1 MEENWA
7 KAYQSTQMIRAE
19 IAREILEQNGIAAV
33 IVNKK
38 DSSYP
43 IFGMYE
49 VHVPLSDLPQA
60 QTILNNEDAIKD
72 SE

>member
-1 MEENWA
+1 MDENWI
-7 KAYQSTQMIRAE
+7 KAYQSSQMIRAE
-19 IAREILEQNGIAAV
+19 IAREIFEQNGIAAV

-43 IFGMYE
+43 IFGMCE
-49 VHVPLSDLPQA
+49 VHVPASDLARA
-60 QTILNNEDAIKD
+60 QTILLNEDAIKQ

>member
-1 MEENWA
+1 MDENWV
-7 KAYQSTQMIRAE
+7 KAYQSGQMIRAE

-43 IFGMYE
+43 IFGMCE
-49 VHVPLSDLPQA
+49 VHVPAGDLLQA
-60 QTILNNEDAIKD
+60 QIILTNEDALKE

>member
-1 MEENWA
+1 MEDNWA
-7 KAYQSTQMIRAE
+7 KAYQSGQMIRAE

-33 IVNKK
+33 IVNKQ

-43 IFGMYE
+43 IFGMCE
-49 VHVPLSDLPQA
+49 VHVPAADLEKA
-60 QTILNNEDAIKD
+60 QTILTNEDALKQ

>member
-1 MEENWA
+1 MDENWV
-7 KAYQSTQMIRAE
+7 KAYQSSQMIRAE

-33 IVNKK
+33 IVNRK

-43 IFGMYE
+43 IFGMCE
-49 VHVPLSDLPQA
+49 VHVPASDLPQA
-60 QTILNNEDAIKD
+60 QMILSNEDAVKQ

>member
-1 MEENWA
+1 MADNWV
-7 KAYQSTQMIRAE
+7 KAFQSAQMIRAE

-33 IVNKK
+33 IVDKK

-49 VHVPLSDLPQA
+49 VHVPASDLSQA
-60 QTILNNEDAIKD
+60 QTIITNEGALNE

>member
-1 MEENWA
+1 MDENWA
-7 KAYQSTQMIRAE
+7 KAYQSEQMIRAE

-43 IFGMYE
+43 IFGMCE
-49 VHVPLSDLPQA
+49 VHVPASDLAKA
-60 QTILNNEDAIKD
+60 QTILTNEEALKR

>member
-1 MEENWA
+1 MTDNWV
-7 KAYQSTQMIRAE
+7 KAFQSEQMIRAE

-33 IVNKK
+33 IVDKK

-49 VHVPLSDLPQA
+49 VHVPAGDFSQA
-60 QTILNNEDAIKD
+60 QTIITNEGALNET
-72 SE
+72 E

>member
-1 MEENWA
+1 MDENWA
-7 KAYQSTQMIRAE
+7 KAYQSGQMIRAE

-33 IVNKK
+33 IVNKQ

-43 IFGMYE
+43 IFGMCE
-49 VHVPLSDLPQA
+49 VHVPADQLLKA
-60 QTILNNEDAIKD
+60 QTILTNEDALKQ

>member
-7 KAYQSTQMIRAE
+7 KAYQSGQMIRAE

-33 IVNKK
+33 IVNKQ

-43 IFGMYE
+43 IFGMCE
-49 VHVPLSDLPQA
+49 VHVPAADLATA
-60 QTILNNEDAIKD
+60 QTILTNEEALKQ

>member
-7 KAYQSTQMIRAE
+7 KAYQSEQAVRAE

-33 IVNKK
+33 IMNKQ

-43 IFGMYE
+43 IFGRFE
-49 VHVPLSDLPQA
+49 VHVPVADLEKA
-60 QTILNNEDAIKD
+60 QTILTNEEALRQ

>member
-7 KAYQSTQMIRAE
+7 RAYQSGQAIRAE

-33 IVNKK
+33 IVNKQ
-38 DSSYP
+38 DTSYP
-43 IFGMYE
+43 IFGNFE
-49 VHVPLSDLPQA
+49 VHVPAADLEKA
-60 QTILNNEDAIKD
+60 QTILTNEEAFKQ

>member
-1 MEENWA
+1 MEEQWA
-7 KAYQSTQMIRAE
+7 KAYQSEQMIRAE

-43 IFGMYE
+43 IFGMCE
-49 VHVPLSDLPQA
+49 VHVPAADLPMA
-60 QTILNNEDAIKD
+60 QTILTNEEALKRT
-72 SE
+72 E

>member
-7 KAYQSTQMIRAE
+7 KAYQSEQAIRAE

-33 IVNKK
+33 ILNKQ

-43 IFGMYE
+43 VFARFE
-49 VHVPLSDLPQA
+49 VHVPAADFEKA
-60 QTILNNEDAIKD
+60 QTILENEEALRQ

>member
-1 MEENWA
+1 MDENWV
-7 KAYQSTQMIRAE
+7 KAYQSTQPIRAE

-33 IVNKK
+33 IVDRK

-43 IFGMYE
+43 IFGMCE
-49 VHVPLSDLPQA
+49 VHVPAGDLSRA
-60 QTILNNEDAIKD
+60 QTILTDEDAIKD

>member
-43 IFGMYE
+43 IFGMCE
-49 VHVPLSDLPQA
+49 VHVPASDLSQA
-60 QTILNNEDAIKD
+60 QIILNNEDAIKE

>member
-1 MEENWA
+1 MDENWA
-7 KAYQSTQMIRAE
+7 KAYQSGQMIRAE

-33 IVNKK
+33 IVNKQ

-43 IFGMYE
+43 IFGMCE
-49 VHVPLSDLPQA
+49 VHVPAGDLLKA
-60 QTILNNEDAIKD
+60 QTILTNEDALKQ